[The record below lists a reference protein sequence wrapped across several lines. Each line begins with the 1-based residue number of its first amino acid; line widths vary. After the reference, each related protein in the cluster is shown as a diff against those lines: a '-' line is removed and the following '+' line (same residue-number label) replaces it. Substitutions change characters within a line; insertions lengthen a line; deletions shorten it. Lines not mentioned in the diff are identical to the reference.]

1 MPNVPPLPPATAA
14 VVVVQVE
21 GDAND
26 YVGKGLSGGK
36 VVVYPKA
43 EALAK
48 GFVAEDN
55 VIVGKHHLILSWGP
69 RTNLFYKSLFCFKEV
84 LR

>member
-1 MPNVPPLPPATAA
+1 M
-14 VVVVQVE
+14 E

-36 VVVYPKA
+36 VVVYPTA

-48 GFVAEDN
+48 GFVPSDN
-55 VIVGKHHLILSWGP
+55 VIVGAP
-69 RTNLFYKSLFCFKEV
+69 RFLFFLFLFSVVFPSPKIV
-84 LR
+84 DQVSV

>member
-1 MPNVPPLPPATAA
+1 MD
-14 VVVVQVE
+14 QVE

-48 GFVAEDN
+48 GFVPEEN
-55 VIVGKHHLILSWGP
+55 VVVGKCIIFFFF
-69 RTNLFYKSLFCFKEV
+69 LFRC
-84 LR
+84 